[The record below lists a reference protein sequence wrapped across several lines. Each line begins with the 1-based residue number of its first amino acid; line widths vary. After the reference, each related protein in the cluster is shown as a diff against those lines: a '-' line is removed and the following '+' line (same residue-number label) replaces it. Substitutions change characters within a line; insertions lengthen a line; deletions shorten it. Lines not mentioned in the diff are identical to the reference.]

1 MSPEEIVLG
10 ELIPIVA
17 IIFSNIAFVV
27 VAVVW
32 WRIKQRRLE
41 LQAEVQSKLIDRF
54 GSSAELVEFLKS
66 STGREFVHGVQKG
79 AAGAAQQ
86 KVVAGIRKSI
96 ILSFFGKIGGSSIKV
111 NFVVRRSEVP
121 DVVVATGNYVL
132 VSVAHGEFRPIPVPE
147 LVRERL
153 TPYVE
158 EA

>member
-1 MSPEEIVLG
+1 MSPEDFVSDA
-10 ELIPIVA
+10 LIPIVA

-79 AAGAAQQ
+79 AAGVAQQ
-86 KVVAGIRKSI
+86 KIVAGIRKAI
-96 ILSFFGKIGGSSIKV
+96 ILSFFGIGLLAVWGITGAEWISWFGVLFLALGLGFLTAAFASMRLSRTDEAPTD
-111 NFVVRRSEVP
+111 N
-121 DVVVATGNYVL
+121 VA
-132 VSVAHGEFRPIPVPE
+132 SQI
-147 LVRERL
+147 
-153 TPYVE
+153 
-158 EA
+158 

>member
-17 IIFSNIAFVV
+17 IIFSNIAFIV
-27 VAVVW
+27 VALVW

-86 KVVAGIRKSI
+86 KVVAGIRKAI
-96 ILSFFGKIGGSSIKV
+96 ILSFFGIGLLAVWGITGAEWISWFGILFLALGLGFLTAAFASM
-111 NFVVRRSEVP
+111 RLSRTDDAST
-121 DVVVATGNYVL
+121 DHAT
-132 VSVAHGEFRPIPVPE
+132 SQI
-147 LVRERL
+147 
-153 TPYVE
+153 
-158 EA
+158 

>member
-96 ILSFFGKIGGSSIKV
+96 ILSFFGIGLLTVWGITGAEWISWFGVLFLALGLGFLTAAFASMRLSRTDESSTDHAASQI
-111 NFVVRRSEVP
+111 
-121 DVVVATGNYVL
+121 
-132 VSVAHGEFRPIPVPE
+132 
-147 LVRERL
+147 
-153 TPYVE
+153 
-158 EA
+158 

>member
-27 VAVVW
+27 VAIVW

-54 GSSAELVEFLKS
+54 GSSAELVAFLKS

-79 AAGAAQQ
+79 AAGVAQQ
-86 KVVAGIRKSI
+86 KIVAGIRKAI
-96 ILSFFGKIGGSSIKV
+96 ILSFFGIGLMTVWGITGAEWTSWFGVLFLALGLGFLTAS
-111 NFVVRRSEVP
+111 FVSMRLSRTDEDST
-121 DVVVATGNYVL
+121 DNVA
-132 VSVAHGEFRPIPVPE
+132 SQI
-147 LVRERL
+147 
-153 TPYVE
+153 
-158 EA
+158 